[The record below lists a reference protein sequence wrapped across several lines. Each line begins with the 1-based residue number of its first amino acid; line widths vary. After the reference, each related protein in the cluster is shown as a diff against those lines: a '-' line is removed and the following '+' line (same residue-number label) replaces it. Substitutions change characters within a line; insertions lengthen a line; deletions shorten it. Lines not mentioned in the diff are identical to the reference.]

1 MALIKES
8 SKKASERPG
17 LTAGG
22 LVVAAMLTAALIS
35 VFYLA
40 WKVVGLP
47 FVPFDAFDWMA
58 RILPG
63 QILAAGID
71 VMVTVIR
78 AFNLGPTAAA
88 AKTAE
93 HVMAIAGMFFMGLLA
108 GTILFSIIRA
118 VRGRYAVILGL
129 ALGIALGIPL
139 QLISQR
145 VGQTASTGPELSAIW
160 VLGALLL
167 WGAMLGWADQRLLAG
182 GSTVVDARPAGQPAR
197 GDTAERIDRRHFLVR
212 LGGATA
218 VVTVI
223 GAVVGELSE
232 VRKRVSGA
240 TGKDLLWS
248 STHPLPNA
256 DAAMKPVPGTRP
268 EFTPLERHYR
278 IDIDT
283 IPPVVDPQRW
293 RLKVDGLVEKP
304 LTLTLDELQRFEPM
318 HQFITL
324 SCISNPVG
332 GDLIGT
338 TRWTGVSLQQ
348 LLPSLR
354 LQAGATHLK
363 IHAADGFYEIVSL
376 ETIRSDE
383 RVMLTYA
390 WDGVPL
396 LPEHGF
402 PLRIYIPDLY
412 GMKQPK
418 WIESIEVTDH
428 WDPGFWV
435 IRGWDKVARMTA
447 ASVIDTVAVDM
458 TIINADRRRLVPI
471 GGIAHAGA
479 RGISKVELQV
489 DDGPWQ
495 EAALR
500 TPLSRLTW
508 TIWRYEWPFDHGKHT
523 FTVRCY
529 EGSGTPQISAPSPVE
544 PSGATGLYSKTEMF

>member
-8 SKKASERPG
+8 SKRASERPG
-17 LTAGG
+17 LTTGG
-22 LVVAAMLTAALIS
+22 LVAAMLTAALIS

-71 VMVTVIR
+71 AMVTVIR

-93 HVMAIAGMFFMGLLA
+93 HVMAIAGMFFMGLLV

-212 LGGATA
+212 LGGGTA
-218 VVTVI
+218 GVPVD
-223 GAVVGELSE
+223 G
-232 VRKRVSGA
+232 VR
-240 TGKDLLWS
+240 
-248 STHPLPNA
+248 
-256 DAAMKPVPGTRP
+256 GTRP
-268 EFTPLERHYR
+268 ESTPHERHYR

-283 IPPVVDPQRW
+283 IPPVVNPQRW
-293 RLKVDGLVEKP
+293 RLNVDGLVEKP

-428 WDPGFWV
+428 WEPGFWV

-447 ASVIDTVAVDM
+447 TSVIDTVAVDM

-500 TPLSRLTW
+500 APLSRLTW

-523 FTVRCY
+523 FTLGCY
-529 EGSGTPQISAPSPVE
+529 EGR
-544 PSGATGLYSKTEMF
+544 

>member
-8 SKKASERPG
+8 SKRASERPG

-22 LVVAAMLTAALIS
+22 LVAAMLTAALIS

-63 QILAAGID
+63 QVLAAGID
-71 VMVTVIR
+71 AMVTVIR

-145 VGQTASTGPELSAIW
+145 VGQTAGTGPELSAIW

-167 WGAMLGWADQRLLAG
+167 WGTMLGWADQRLLAG

-248 STHPLPNA
+248 STHTLPNA
-256 DAAMKPVPGTRP
+256 DA
-268 EFTPLERHYR
+268 
-278 IDIDT
+278 
-283 IPPVVDPQRW
+283 
-293 RLKVDGLVEKP
+293 
-304 LTLTLDELQRFEPM
+304 
-318 HQFITL
+318 
-324 SCISNPVG
+324 
-332 GDLIGT
+332 
-338 TRWTGVSLQQ
+338 
-348 LLPSLR
+348 
-354 LQAGATHLK
+354 
-363 IHAADGFYEIVSL
+363 
-376 ETIRSDE
+376 
-383 RVMLTYA
+383 
-390 WDGVPL
+390 
-396 LPEHGF
+396 
-402 PLRIYIPDLY
+402 
-412 GMKQPK
+412 
-418 WIESIEVTDH
+418 
-428 WDPGFWV
+428 
-435 IRGWDKVARMTA
+435 
-447 ASVIDTVAVDM
+447 
-458 TIINADRRRLVPI
+458 
-471 GGIAHAGA
+471 
-479 RGISKVELQV
+479 
-489 DDGPWQ
+489 
-495 EAALR
+495 
-500 TPLSRLTW
+500 
-508 TIWRYEWPFDHGKHT
+508 
-523 FTVRCY
+523 
-529 EGSGTPQISAPSPVE
+529 
-544 PSGATGLYSKTEMF
+544 